1 MNGMPPGYPP
11 PGPQY
16 GAGFYPQVRSRLQC
30 QAYVRARFEAGQPV
44 VQMLAEMAASGVSRP
59 DADGLVAEVIGVMR
73 RRALAIIAVGCIAV
87 LVGLAVTV
95 ITMQAAKEAAEGSGS
110 GMYVVW
116 WGPVVFGAIGA
127 LYGLRAY
134 LKIPS
139 PHR

>member
-16 GAGFYPQVRSRLQC
+16 GAGFYPQVRSRLQW

-44 VQMLAEMAASGVSRP
+44 VQMLDEMAASGVSRP
-59 DADGLVAEVIGVMR
+59 DADGLVAEVIGAMR
-73 RRALAIIAVGCIAV
+73 KRALTILAVGCIVV
-87 LVGLAVTV
+87 LIGLGVTV
-95 ITMQAAKEAAEGSGS
+95 VTMQAARDAADNSGS

-127 LYGLRAY
+127 VYGLRAY
-134 LKIPS
+134 LKIPN

>member
-16 GAGFYPQVRSRLQC
+16 GAGFYPQVRSRLQW
-30 QAYVRARFEAGQPV
+30 QAYVRARFEAGQSV

-59 DADGLVAEVIGVMR
+59 DAEGLVVEVIGAMR
-73 RRALAIIAVGCIAV
+73 RRAVTIIAVGCIAV

-95 ITMQAAKEAAEGSGS
+95 ITMQAATDAAASSGS

-127 LYGLRAY
+127 IYGLRVY

-139 PHR
+139 PNR